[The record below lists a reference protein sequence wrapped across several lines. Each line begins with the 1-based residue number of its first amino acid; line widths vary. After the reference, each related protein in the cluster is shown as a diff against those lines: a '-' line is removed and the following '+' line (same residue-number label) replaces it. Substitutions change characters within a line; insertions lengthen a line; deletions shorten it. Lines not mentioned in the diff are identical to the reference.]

1 MAVKEKIVE
10 ETLDT
15 IEETLNV
22 MDKTI
27 DAMEEPLNVV
37 KNNPWLLVGVG
48 VIALSVGAAG
58 GYFAAKKVLEPKY
71 EKIAAQE
78 IAEAKL
84 FYASKHKQGAFST
97 PEQVAEAR
105 GVTPEDT
112 DSLVEE
118 SKAVRYAR
126 KKAEAAMVQYKGEGE
141 TVEDIS
147 DQMDEERPVTKRV
160 ERELPPQVKNI
171 FAEDQPQPE
180 EDGAWNYEAELAG
193 RDTTEPYVI
202 HQDEYMENEPEHS
215 QVTVTYYDGDDVLVD
230 ERERPIPDVDET
242 IGLEATKLFGHG
254 STDPNIV
261 YVRNDR
267 LDLDFEVVLSTG
279 KYAEIVLGFE
289 DPSGQLEHSD
299 RRGSRQRENHDGRPK
314 NRKFRGDDE

>member
-1 MAVKEKIVE
+1 MAVD

-15 IEETLNV
+15 IEETLDI
-22 MDKTI
+22 MDKTL
-27 DAMEEPLNVV
+27 DAIEEPINVV
-37 KNNPWLLVGVG
+37 KNNPWLLAGVAVVSLAVGV
-48 VIALSVGAAG
+48 AAG
-58 GYFAAKKVLEPKY
+58 YYIAKKVLEPKY
-71 EKIAAQE
+71 EKLAAQE

-84 FYASKHKQGAFST
+84 FYASKHKQGDFAT

-105 GVTPEDT
+105 GVTPDEP
-112 DSLVEE
+112 VVKE
-118 SKAVRYAR
+118 AVI
-126 KKAEAAMVQYKGEGE
+126 AMVHYKGGSE
-141 TVEDIS
+141 TVEDVS
-147 DQMDEERPVTKRV
+147 DQMNEEEPKKT
-160 ERELPPQVKNI
+160 ERRLPRQVKNI
-171 FAEDQPQPE
+171 FTENPE
-180 EDGAWNYEAELAG
+180 PEKDGEWSYEAELAG
-193 RDTTEPYVI
+193 RSPDEPYII
-202 HQDEYMENEPEHS
+202 HHDEYMENEDEHN

-254 STDPNIV
+254 SKDPNIV

-289 DPSGQLEHSD
+289 DPEDHLEHSD
-299 RRGSRQRENHDGRPK
+299 RHGSRQRENHMSRPK